1 MNVRCQDCGKVYV
14 TSRSNPDTWGCPNC
28 EKPRKTFVK
37 KDGVTLN
44 HPFEQAAESNGCG
57 YLIITRSD
65 GGEERCSY
73 LADQHPRRQTFTV
86 DPYAVRT
93 QFAPATRPATP
104 REAQK

>member
-1 MNVRCQDCGKVYV
+1 MSKIRCFECGKVYV
-14 TSRSNPDTWGCPNC
+14 TTRSNPDSWGCPNC

-44 HPFEQAAESNGCG
+44 HPFEPSTENNGCG

-73 LADQHPRRQTFTV
+73 PASQHPRSQTFTV

-93 QFAPATRPATP
+93 QFAPATWPTK
-104 REAQK
+104 ETEK